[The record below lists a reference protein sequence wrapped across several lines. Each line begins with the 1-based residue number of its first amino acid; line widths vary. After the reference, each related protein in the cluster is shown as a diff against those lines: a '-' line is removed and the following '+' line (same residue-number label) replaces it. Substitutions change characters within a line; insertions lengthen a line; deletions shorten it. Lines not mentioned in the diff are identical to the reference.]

1 MRRFDVSSGISIVFV
16 ATLATVAYFY
26 QDIAMG
32 VMRQVL
38 EKGYLKIFLN
48 MAIGIIVFTHS
59 IKVQAQ
65 SSSRSLLVK
74 SGFLPIDIFLTI
86 GTYMAVSMTACSL
99 LEGAFLQKFYDVTY
113 FLKFD
118 QLDIYVLIGVSVLL
132 LWYVALHIYQL
143 GVELLFPVVTPQ
155 LSTEDMHNKSRQAD
169 ASRVGASA

>member
-1 MRRFDVSSGISIVFV
+1 MRKFDVGSGISIIFV
-16 ATLATVAYFY
+16 AALAAVAYFY

-32 VMRQVL
+32 SMRLIL
-38 EKGYLKIFLN
+38 ENAYLKIFLN

-74 SGFLPIDIFLTI
+74 SGFLPIDISLTI
-86 GTYMAVSMTACSL
+86 GTYMAVSTTACSL
-99 LEGAFLQKFYDVTY
+99 LEGAFLQQFYDVTY

-118 QLDIYVLIGVSVLL
+118 QLDIYVLIGVSALL

-143 GVELLFPVVTPQ
+143 GVELLFPVVTPE
-155 LSTEDMHNKSRQAD
+155 LSSELMHNNSRQPD
-169 ASRVGASA
+169 ASGAGASA